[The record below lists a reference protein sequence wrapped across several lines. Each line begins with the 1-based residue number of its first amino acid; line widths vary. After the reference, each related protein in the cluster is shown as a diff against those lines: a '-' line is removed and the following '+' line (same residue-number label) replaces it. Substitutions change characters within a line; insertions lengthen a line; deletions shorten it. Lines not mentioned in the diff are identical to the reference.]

1 MICRIEAFRLPAI
14 SDRELF
20 EEADRLRRANFGN
33 VIELCAIINIKSGN
47 CSMDCKFCAQ
57 RRGSNAPGHGLLDA
71 ATLEQEILKLAAGPY
86 RHIGLVASGGR
97 LERSDL
103 ERLVAVV
110 EKLPTAIRARLCASL
125 GRLDAASLAMLKN
138 CGIRRLH
145 HNLETSSDF
154 YRQVCTSQ
162 SWKAR
167 RDTVL
172 RALETDLEVCCGGL
186 FGMGESWQNRI
197 DLALELAAM
206 GVQNIPL
213 NFLHPQADSP
223 LGNRQPMPANEALR
237 TIAIFRH
244 ILPKAT
250 LRVCG
255 GRPICLGQRQD
266 EMFGAGANALMS
278 GNYLTTKG
286 IGLARDLEM
295 LENLGFVVDR
305 AR

>member
-110 EKLPTAIRARLCASL
+110 EKLPLSARV
-125 GRLDAASLAMLKN
+125 
-138 CGIRRLH
+138 
-145 HNLETSSDF
+145 F
-154 YRQVCTSQ
+154 
-162 SWKAR
+162 
-167 RDTVL
+167 
-172 RALETDLEVCCGGL
+172 ALPSAGW
-186 FGMGESWQNRI
+186 M
-197 DLALELAAM
+197 
-206 GVQNIPL
+206 
-213 NFLHPQADSP
+213 PQA
-223 LGNRQPMPANEALR
+223 
-237 TIAIFRH
+237 
-244 ILPKAT
+244 LP
-250 LRVCG
+250 C
-255 GRPICLGQRQD
+255 
-266 EMFGAGANALMS
+266 
-278 GNYLTTKG
+278 
-286 IGLARDLEM
+286 
-295 LENLGFVVDR
+295 
-305 AR
+305 